1 MAPTTTPFGSTAL
14 AVPMPPLTP
23 PERAPAPA
31 PTLPICTGPLFAA
44 RQAFVPNEA
53 SGRKLNGAQRPGS
66 KRIADGTIGTI
77 APFATGVPM
86 PWLSRHVMTPSAA
99 ARPYALPPLS
109 TTACAVPTAFS
120 DFSRSVSRV
129 PGAPPRCVTPAVAP
143 PRAMMAVVPVM
154 PPAPL
159 VAV

>member
-14 AVPMPPLTP
+14 AVPMPPLVP

-44 RQAFVPNEA
+44 WQALVPNEA

-77 APFATGVPM
+77 APLATGVPM
-86 PWLSRHVMTPSAA
+86 PWPSRHVVTPSAA
-99 ARPYALPPLS
+99 ARP
-109 TTACAVPTAFS
+109 
-120 DFSRSVSRV
+120 
-129 PGAPPRCVTPAVAP
+129 
-143 PRAMMAVVPVM
+143 
-154 PPAPL
+154 
-159 VAV
+159 